1 MTVAKH
7 VQETRE
13 RAVGLYY
20 EAVAEDGATK
30 SGARQKI
37 GGIFDINPATLH
49 KWIRKTKATTAQAMA
64 KSQQ

>member
-1 MTVAKH
+1 
-7 VQETRE
+7 
-13 RAVGLYY
+13 
-20 EAVAEDGATK
+20 VAEDGATK